1 MSNQNKIN
9 QITKIRS
16 QISELTETLNQLSFQ
31 IQSLDNGLITNDEF
45 KSSLNEIK
53 PEIKFLEVKEN
64 AKFNLTD
71 YKLNERNFI
80 EDLERYINYISNYKN
95 EVYNDETSDER
106 LKQIQV
112 EVDNFINKMEK

>member
-16 QISELTETLNQLSFQ
+16 QISDLVESLNELSF
-31 IQSLDNGLITNDEF
+31 SLQAEEKGLITND
-45 KSSLNEIK
+45 EIK
-53 PEIKFLEVKEN
+53 PEIKFLEIKKN

-71 YKLNERNFI
+71 YKSNERNFI
-80 EDLERYINYISNYKN
+80 EDLERYINYVANYKN

-106 LKQIQV
+106 LNQIQI

>member
-1 MSNQNKIN
+1 MSNKNLLK
-9 QITKIRS
+9 KAKS
-16 QISELTETLNQLSFQ
+16 QISDLTETLNQLSFQ

-45 KSSLNEIK
+45 KSSLEEIK
-53 PEIKFLEVKEN
+53 PEIKFLEIQKN

-71 YKLNERNFI
+71 YKSETRNFI
-80 EDLERYINYISNYKN
+80 EDLERYINYVANYKN

-112 EVDNFINKMEK
+112 EVDNFINKIEK

>member
-9 QITKIRS
+9 QITKIKS
-16 QISELTETLNQLSFQ
+16 QISDLVESLNELSF
-31 IQSLDNGLITNDEF
+31 SLQAEDNGLITNEEF

-71 YKLNERNFI
+71 YKTGERNFI
-80 EDLERYINYISNYKN
+80 DDLERYIDYVANYKN

-112 EVDNFINKMEK
+112 EVDNFINKIK

>member
-1 MSNQNKIN
+1 MSNQNLLKKAI
-9 QITKIRS
+9 S
-16 QISELTETLNQLSFQ
+16 QISELTQTLNQLSWQ
-31 IQSLDNGLITNDEF
+31 LQSLDKGLITNDEF
-45 KSSLNEIK
+45 KSSLDEIK
-53 PEIKFLEVKEN
+53 PEIKYLKSNEN

-71 YKLNERNFI
+71 YKSNERNFI
-80 EDLERYINYISNYKN
+80 EDLERYIDYISNYKN

>member
-9 QITKIRS
+9 QITKIKS
-16 QISELTETLNQLSFQ
+16 QIADLVESLNELSF
-31 IQSLDNGLITNDEF
+31 SLQAEERGLITNDEPKF
-45 KSSLNEIK
+45 SLNEIK

-95 EVYNDETSDER
+95 EVYNDETIDER